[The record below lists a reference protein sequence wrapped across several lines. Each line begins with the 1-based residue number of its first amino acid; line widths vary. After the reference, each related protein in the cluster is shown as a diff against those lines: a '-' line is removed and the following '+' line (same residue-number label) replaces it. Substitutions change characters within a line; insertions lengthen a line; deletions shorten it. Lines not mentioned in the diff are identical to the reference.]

1 MSESIPDF
9 YNIYLEKHKDEQD
22 GHDMLIVDPIHKG
35 NYSSRFSHSCNP
47 NCGTIITVSDGRYYI
62 GMYAL
67 RDIQYGE
74 VAQLYYL
81 GTHFRLLLYH
91 LVQIRTQT
99 CNLSLRDQAVHWLL
113 FTAEHFKADQ
123 YNLRQALLLPSE
135 DRSFAE
141 VRREAGSI
149 GLRCTC

>member
-1 MSESIPDF
+1 MKELKMSESIPDF

-91 LVQIRTQT
+91 LV
-99 CNLSLRDQAVHWLL
+99 
-113 FTAEHFKADQ
+113 
-123 YNLRQALLLPSE
+123 
-135 DRSFAE
+135 
-141 VRREAGSI
+141 
-149 GLRCTC
+149 